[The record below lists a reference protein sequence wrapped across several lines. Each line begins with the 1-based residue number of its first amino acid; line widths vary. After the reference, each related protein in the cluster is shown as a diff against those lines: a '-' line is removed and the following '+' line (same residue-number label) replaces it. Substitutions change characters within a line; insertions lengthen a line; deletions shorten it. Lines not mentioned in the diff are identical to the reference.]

1 MFSPIMLRPGVQYKG
16 AALFFFLHQSDLN
29 TRVSM
34 MSIAGRISMVNS
46 KPSCFF
52 CGSKRQSNLILVGE
66 DALGNME
73 LIDFDGMGVQGISK
87 KIKYRADYQKMR
99 RTYWACLRCFYLGPS
114 EFSRYRDM
122 QEKKEVVAM
131 RRAEG

>member
-1 MFSPIMLRPGVQYKG
+1 M
-16 AALFFFLHQSDLN
+16 
-29 TRVSM
+29 VSM
-34 MSIAGRISMVNS
+34 MLIAGRISMANS

-52 CGSKRQSNLILVGE
+52 CGSKRQRNLILVGE
-66 DALGNME
+66 DGLVNPE

-87 KIKYRADYQKMR
+87 AIKYRSDYKKIR
-99 RTYWACLRCFYLGPS
+99 RIYWACLRCFYLDPS
-114 EFSRYRDM
+114 ESYRYRNL